1 MFLVY
6 LLLILLLGVGLLIFG
21 IRKLS
26 GKLRKFVILTGSS
39 AVGFFVFIHLHNL
52 VYGLFIH
59 LFGEDFWNG
68 GDEPFFF
75 IIAVFICPLGF
86 IVGAIGSVVLA
97 IRSRLKQGGK
107 YEKTA

>member
-1 MFLVY
+1 MFHVY

-39 AVGFFVFIHLHNL
+39 AVGFFAFVHLHNL

-59 LFGEDFWNG
+59 I
-68 GDEPFFF
+68 GDTFVLGVQKDGKWVLVAVTTVSMLVPYDEAQFSE
-75 IIAVFICPLGF
+75 IAHTLQF
-86 IVGAIGSVVLA
+86 
-97 IRSRLKQGGK
+97 
-107 YEKTA
+107 E

>member
-39 AVGFFVFIHLHNL
+39 AVGFFVFVHLHNL
-52 VYGLFIH
+52 IYGLFIH
-59 LFGEDFWNG
+59 LFGADFWNG

-75 IIAVFICPLGF
+75 ILALLSALGF
-86 IVGAIGSVVLA
+86 IVGAVGSVVLA
-97 IRSRLKQGGK
+97 IRSRLSVEVGLGS
-107 YEKTA
+107 

>member
-1 MFLVY
+1 MFHVY

-26 GKLRKFVILTGSS
+26 GKLRIFVILTGSS
-39 AVGFFVFIHLHNL
+39 AVGFFVFVHLHNL

-59 LFGEDFWNG
+59 LFGEDFWSG

-75 IIAVFICPLGF
+75 IIALLSALGF
-86 IVGAIGSVVLA
+86 IVGAVGSIVLA
-97 IRSRLKQGGK
+97 IRSRSKG
-107 YEKTA
+107 

>member
-39 AVGFFVFIHLHNL
+39 AVGFFVFVHLHNL

-59 LFGEDFWNG
+59 LLGRTSG
-68 GDEPFFF
+68 TVGTSLSSSSSPFSS
-75 IIAVFICPLGF
+75 ARWDSLWE
-86 IVGAIGSVVLA
+86 L
-97 IRSRLKQGGK
+97 
-107 YEKTA
+107 

>member
-1 MFLVY
+1 MFHVY

-26 GKLRKFVILTGSS
+26 GKLRIFVILTGSS
-39 AVGFFVFIHLHNL
+39 AVGFFVLVHLHNL

-75 IIAVFICPLGF
+75 VIALLSALGF
-86 IVGAIGSVVLA
+86 IVGAVGSIVLA
-97 IRSRLKQGGK
+97 IRSRSKG
-107 YEKTA
+107 